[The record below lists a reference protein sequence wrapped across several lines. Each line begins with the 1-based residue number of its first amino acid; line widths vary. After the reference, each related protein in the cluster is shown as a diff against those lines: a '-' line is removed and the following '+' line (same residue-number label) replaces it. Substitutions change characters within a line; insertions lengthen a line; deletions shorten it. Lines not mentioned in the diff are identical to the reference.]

1 MRILQVSNGYPPR
14 AFGGVETHTQR
25 LARCLHK
32 RGHEVRIFTRHSDPE
47 GSDGDVV
54 KEVVDQLE
62 VTSVVNDARGGG
74 FRDHFLSA
82 SVAEAFRRE
91 IERARPEIVHFQ
103 HLIGL
108 SADLPMIA
116 RAAGI
121 RAVATVHEYWYACH
135 RVMLQ
140 REDLSPCAGPRHQ
153 DCVAC
158 VSGDAASQAESI
170 AHPEP
175 RSWLP
180 RWMRQKQ
187 HLAAGPP
194 VARERLATLQQA
206 LATYERITTPS
217 QFVIDE
223 LGRHGMR
230 LPGNTTSP
238 IALGLP
244 TPESPKMPPR
254 TTEISPEDPLRLT
267 FIGHLLP
274 HKGPHVLLAALQQL
288 RDLPLTLELHGRHW
302 EQHPYQEILGPLLKA
317 EPRAR
322 VCGIFPDEALP
333 GILARTDALVVPSTC
348 PESFGLATREAM
360 LAGRPVISAD
370 RGALPESIQP
380 GDNGIL
386 VSGEDPLALANALRR
401 LVEEPGLLANLS
413 RGASATSVATMEE
426 YAIAIEEFLYA

>member
-1 MRILQVSNGYPPR
+1 
-14 AFGGVETHTQR
+14 
-25 LARCLHK
+25 
-32 RGHEVRIFTRHSDPE
+32 
-47 GSDGDVV
+47 
-54 KEVVDQLE
+54 
-62 VTSVVNDARGGG
+62 
-74 FRDHFLSA
+74 
-82 SVAEAFRRE
+82 
-91 IERARPEIVHFQ
+91 
-103 HLIGL
+103 
-108 SADLPMIA
+108 
-116 RAAGI
+116 
-121 RAVATVHEYWYACH
+121 
-135 RVMLQ
+135 
-140 REDLSPCAGPRHQ
+140 
-153 DCVAC
+153 
-158 VSGDAASQAESI
+158 
-170 AHPEP
+170 
-175 RSWLP
+175 
-180 RWMRQKQ
+180 
-187 HLAAGPP
+187 
-194 VARERLATLQQA
+194 
-206 LATYERITTPS
+206 
-217 QFVIDE
+217 
-223 LGRHGMR
+223 
-230 LPGNTTSP
+230 
-238 IALGLP
+238 
-244 TPESPKMPPR
+244 MPPR

-302 EQHPYQEILGPLLKA
+302 EKHPYQEILGPLLKA

-333 GILARTDALVVPSTC
+333 GILARTDALFVPSTC